1 MILPG
6 WLAGKGAGIFAR
18 LDGSDWVWMAV
29 AMTVVATLASIIGVR
44 FMRARPKHER
54 KRGAKK
60 NKVSATPAE

>member
-1 MILPG
+1 
-6 WLAGKGAGIFAR
+6 
-18 LDGSDWVWMAV
+18 
-29 AMTVVATLASIIGVR
+29 MTVVATLASIIGVR